1 MRTLFFSLRNTK
13 EIIRDKLTIFFGLGF
28 PLILLLLMTIIQ
40 SNIPV
45 SLFEIQDL
53 TPGIAVFGLS
63 FMTLFSALLI
73 SKDRCSSFM
82 FRLFTSPM
90 KSTNFIIGY
99 TIPMIPLSIMQTI
112 ICFAVALLLGLKLSA
127 NILLAI
133 VVIIPSAVFY
143 IALGLLCGSLL
154 NDKQVGGI
162 CGAVVTNI
170 SGWLSGI
177 WFDLELMG
185 GVFKDICYLLPFAH
199 GVNAAKYAVNGEFSK
214 IMPELW
220 WVIGYAAVIL
230 VIAILVFTYK
240 MKNGSK
246 ASN

>member
-1 MRTLFFSLRNTK
+1 MKTLFFSLRNTK

-28 PLILLLLMTIIQ
+28 PLILLLLMTVIQ

-45 SLFEIQDL
+45 SLFEIQGL

-90 KSTNFIIGY
+90 KATDFILGY
-99 TIPMIPLSIMQTI
+99 TIPMIPLCIIQTL
-112 ICFAVALLLGLKLSA
+112 ICFAVALLLGLEFSVNL
-127 NILLAI
+127 LLAI
-133 VVIIPSAVFY
+133 VVIIPSAIFY
-143 IALGLLCGSLL
+143 IALGLLCGSIL

-162 CGAVVTNI
+162 CGAVVTNV

-185 GVFKDICYLLPFAH
+185 GTFKDICNLLPFAH
-199 GVNAAKYAVNGEFSK
+199 GVNAAKYAVSGDYSK

-220 WVIGYAAVIL
+220 WVIGYAVVTLLA
-230 VIAILVFTYK
+230 AILIFTYK
-240 MKNGSK
+240 MKKGSK
-246 ASN
+246 VSG

>member
-1 MRTLFFSLRNTK
+1 MRTLFFSLRNAK
-13 EIIRDKLTIFFGLGF
+13 EILRDKITIFFGLGF
-28 PLILLLLMTIIQ
+28 PLILLLLLSIIQ

-63 FMTLFSALLI
+63 FMTLFSAMLI

-90 KSTNFIIGY
+90 KSTDFILGY
-99 TIPMIPLSIMQTI
+99 TIPMIPISILQTV
-112 ICFAVALLLGLKLSA
+112 ICFVVALLIGLKWSA
-127 NILLAI
+127 NLLLAI
-133 VVIIPSAVFY
+133 VVIIPSAIFF

-162 CGAVVTNI
+162 CGAVVTNV

-177 WFDLELMG
+177 WFDLDLIG
-185 GVFKDICYLLPFAH
+185 GTFKDICNLLPFVH
-199 GVNAAKYAVNGEFSK
+199 GVNAAKYAVHGDYSK
-214 IMPELW
+214 IMPELF
-220 WVIGYAAVIL
+220 WVIGYAV
-230 VIAILVFTYK
+230 AILVAAILIFTYK

-246 ASN
+246 TSN

>member
-1 MRTLFFSLRNTK
+1 MRTLFFSLRNAK
-13 EIIRDKLTIFFGLGF
+13 EIIRDKLTIFFGIGF
-28 PLILLLLMTIIQ
+28 PLVLLFLLSIIQ

-63 FMTLFSALLI
+63 FMTLFSAMLI

-90 KSTNFIIGY
+90 KPTNFILGY
-99 TIPMIPLSIMQTI
+99 TIPMIPISIIQTI
-112 ICFAVALLLGLKLSA
+112 ICFAVALFLGLKLSV
-127 NILLAI
+127 NLLLAV
-133 VVIIPSAVFY
+133 VVIIPSAIFF

-162 CGAVVTNI
+162 CGAVVTNV

-177 WFDLELMG
+177 WFDLDLIG
-185 GVFKDICYLLPFAH
+185 GTFKDICNLLPFVH
-199 GVNAAKYAVNGEFSK
+199 GVNAAKYAVSGEYSK
-214 IMPELW
+214 IMPELY
-220 WVIGYAAVIL
+220 WVIGYAVVIL
-230 VIAILVFTYK
+230 VAAILIFTYK

-246 ASN
+246 TSN